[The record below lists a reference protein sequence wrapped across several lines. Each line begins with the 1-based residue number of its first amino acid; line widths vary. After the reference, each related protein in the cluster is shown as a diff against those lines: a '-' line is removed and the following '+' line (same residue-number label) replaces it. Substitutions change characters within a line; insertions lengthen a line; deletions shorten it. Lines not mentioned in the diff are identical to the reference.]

1 MSFNIPRTRKRRVV
15 IIGGG
20 FAGVKLARRLRRS
33 DYQVVL
39 VDRNNYHQFQPL
51 IYQVASAGLEPS
63 SISFPF
69 RRIFRKQ
76 RDFHF
81 RMAEAQ
87 AVDPQRNT
95 LRTSIGS
102 LEYDELVLAAGT
114 TTNFY
119 GNEHLRSHAL
129 PMKSVAEATALRNTL
144 LTNFERALTS
154 SSERER
160 DELLNVVVA
169 GGGATGV
176 EIAGALAEMKRF
188 VLPRDYPDL
197 PAERMRIHLVEAGD
211 RLLAGMSAPS
221 SDAARRFLSRM
232 GVEILLGKK
241 VTDYRDRSVVFDD
254 GSGLP
259 SLTFIWVSGV
269 EAERIGD
276 EGLLPTGR
284 GGRIRVDAFNRVE
297 GYDNIYAIG
306 DQCILRG
313 DPDYPDGHPQLAQPA
328 IQQGERLAD
337 NLCRKASGRP
347 MVPFRYRN
355 PGVMATVGRNRAV
368 AEIGKLRIDGW
379 AAWTMWLVVH
389 LRSILG
395 VKNRIIVFVNWVWNY
410 FTYDQSL
417 RLILRAGQDGTA
429 PQTDGMPCAPTE
441 K

>member
-269 EAERIGD
+269 EANASETRACCPRAAGAVSASMPSTAWKGTTTSTRSETSASCEAIRTIRTGTPNWRSPPFSRENVSRTTSAARRR
-276 EGLLPTGR
+276 EGRWCRSDTA
-284 GGRIRVDAFNRVE
+284 IR
-297 GYDNIYAIG
+297 
-306 DQCILRG
+306 
-313 DPDYPDGHPQLAQPA
+313 
-328 IQQGERLAD
+328 
-337 NLCRKASGRP
+337 ASWRP
-347 MVPFRYRN
+347 W
-355 PGVMATVGRNRAV
+355 GA
-368 AEIGKLRIDGW
+368 
-379 AAWTMWLVVH
+379 
-389 LRSILG
+389 
-395 VKNRIIVFVNWVWNY
+395 
-410 FTYDQSL
+410 
-417 RLILRAGQDGTA
+417 TA
-429 PQTDGMPCAPTE
+429 PWPKSGSCASTAGRHGRCGSWCTCARSSA
-441 K
+441 